1 MLELAEFV
9 PDDKSVKELI
19 AIAQTYNIAI
29 LADLFENDNTDQ
41 IFKTHICVDKNSV
54 VAKYRKLHPFI
65 NPNVTPEYIRA
76 TNILGADIIF
86 MSHVTMCTPS
96 TRPKAG
102 FVDRMDED
110 QLKYGCSMIIDLFG
124 HIIAEC
130 RKLDNEVIIATIVP
144 EKLTKAGG
152 YRYKKARRPNL
163 YRDTVGQSH
172 NLEQKVIWLS
182 PEEN

>member
-1 MLELAEFV
+1 
-9 PDDKSVKELI
+9 
-19 AIAQTYNIAI
+19 
-29 LADLFENDNTDQ
+29 
-41 IFKTHICVDKNSV
+41 
-54 VAKYRKLHPFI
+54 
-65 NPNVTPEYIRA
+65 
-76 TNILGADIIF
+76 
-86 MSHVTMCTPS
+86 
-96 TRPKAG
+96 
-102 FVDRMDED
+102 MDED

-172 NLEQKVIWLS
+172 NLEQKVFWLS

>member
-29 LADLFENDNTDQ
+29 LAGLFENDNKDQ
-41 IFKTHICVDKNSV
+41 IFKTHICVDKNGV

-76 TNILGADIIF
+76 TNTLGADIIF

-96 TRPKAG
+96 TRPGAG
-102 FVDRMDED
+102 FVDRIDEY
-110 QLKYGCSMIIDLFG
+110 QLKYGCSMIIDPFG
-124 HIIAEC
+124 HIISEC

-144 EKLTKAGG
+144 DKLTKAGE

-163 YRDTVGQSH
+163 
-172 NLEQKVIWLS
+172 
-182 PEEN
+182 